1 MSIKTKY
8 APASLNDVVY
18 PDDETEMIVK
28 SLADGS
34 LNEHVIFY
42 GPRGTAKTTTANL
55 LAQAIGGSSARIE
68 SDFQN
73 LMAMPS
79 LKNYLQQ
86 ACFNAHL
93 FYESKL
99 ILLFNEFDNYKP
111 TPYQLWD
118 AMDTLQGKGLVL
130 IITTNDLMAIHAS
143 IRSRCRLIEFPA
155 VSAAAMLPR
164 AQQIL
169 KAEGLSLPD
178 AQVLS
183 YLKGQ
188 EHFGDHRKY
197 IELLSELLLIQKS
210 GLSFPK
216 WTAQK
221 PNLTIVNPKK
231 SK

>member
-8 APASLNDVVY
+8 APASLDDVVY
-18 PDDETEMIVK
+18 PSAATEMRVK

-55 LAQAIGGSSARIE
+55 LAQAIGGSTARID

-79 LKNYLQQ
+79 LKSYLQQ
-86 ACFNAHL
+86 SCFNAHL
-93 FYESKL
+93 FYDSKL

-118 AMDTLQGKGLVL
+118 AMDTLQDKGLML
-130 IITTNDLMAIHAS
+130 IITTNNLMAIHDS

-155 VSAAAMLPR
+155 VSAIAMLCR
-164 AQQIL
+164 AQFIL
-169 KAEGLSLPD
+169 NAEGLSLPD
-178 AQVLS
+178 EQVLS
-183 YLKGQ
+183 YLKGY
-188 EHFGDHRKY
+188 ERFGDFRKY
-197 IELLSELLLIQKS
+197 FELLDELLLIHKS
-210 GLSFPK
+210 GLPFPK
-216 WTAQK
+216 WSGQK
-221 PNLTIVNPKK
+221 PTLTIVNPKK